1 MASGFSVEPDIEIH
15 VESVG
20 GDLVIEG
27 RAEAEIRAR
36 GDDLTLNIEE
46 DRRRATVSAGGDC
59 RLRVPDGAR
68 IEIESVGGD
77 TRVTEVAGPITVS
90 NVSGDL
96 VVRDTANEVKIDNVG
111 ADLELK
117 RIKGSVEVS
126 NVGADAS
133 FREVEG
139 SLRVSMIG
147 ADALVSDV
155 GASCE
160 IDVVGADLVLKTG
173 FKAGSTY
180 RFGSVGSDVLTK
192 LQPGADVRFVLPHS
206 TRLDI
211 GLPDARTET
220 GDEVDTIVVG
230 NGSAVVTFENVGGE
244 VTLAQHDQA
253 DAEDWFENII
263 PENLEDI
270 ISTQI
275 NLHLDR
281 IREKAERQ
289 AERARERA
297 ERESERAREKAE
309 RIAERARRH
318 AEQMQRRAEQDA
330 ERMRRRAE
338 GRHWGRGWNWGLE
351 FAWPGGEKRKRG
363 GPFPPEPPFPGAE
376 KRKRGAN
383 EPAQRHDPVTNEE
396 RMSILRMVENKQITV
411 EEAERLLS
419 ALEGQD

>member
-1 MASGFSVEPDIEIH
+1 
-15 VESVG
+15 
-20 GDLVIEG
+20 
-27 RAEAEIRAR
+27 
-36 GDDLTLNIEE
+36 
-46 DRRRATVSAGGDC
+46 
-59 RLRVPDGAR
+59 
-68 IEIESVGGD
+68 
-77 TRVTEVAGPITVS
+77 
-90 NVSGDL
+90 
-96 VVRDTANEVKIDNVG
+96 
-111 ADLELK
+111 
-117 RIKGSVEVS
+117 
-126 NVGADAS
+126 
-133 FREVEG
+133 
-139 SLRVSMIG
+139 
-147 ADALVSDV
+147 
-155 GASCE
+155 
-160 IDVVGADLVLKTG
+160 
-173 FKAGSTY
+173 
-180 RFGSVGSDVLTK
+180 
-192 LQPGADVRFVLPHS
+192 VRFVLPHS

-244 VTLAQHDQA
+244 VTLAQHDQT
-253 DAEDWFENII
+253 DAEEWFENII